1 MPTTLLYG
9 IITDELQTVLQ
20 TSKETSR
27 SLWCFNFSN
36 LNRKEAYLR

>member
-1 MPTTLLYG
+1 MTTTSLYG
-9 IITDELQTVLQ
+9 IITDVLETVLQ
-20 TSKETSR
+20 TSKETSK